1 MPQHDNDK
9 KMLRILT
16 IIFGLCLALNLSKPA
31 FSQQLDGKILSENDC
46 SSDAFLIPSIMIDS
60 EGVTG
65 TEARDIGIKQATIDA
80 FATSWCTGWLSLTR
94 TQLAVWIEK
103 R

>member
-9 KMLRILT
+9 KMLRICT

-80 FATSWCTGWLSLTR
+80 FDKLVRRMAIPETGR
-94 TQLAVWIEK
+94 N
-103 R
+103 